1 MELEAFFLTAAEI
14 SVVLIGFV
22 TIFLTFVMSGREIGK
37 ADRMHSR
44 ALLTGAYPLL
54 FVPFVSVAANAYGAS
69 EATALLS
76 FHLAGGLASV
86 MIGIVMTGFYSRL
99 SRAEVREVGWL
110 YTLVSFTLGWGAG
123 GFFWADALGYAPAG
137 NAVVAVILSFL
148 LTGTVLF
155 SFAAQ

>member
-1 MELEAFFLTAAEI
+1 
-14 SVVLIGFV
+14 
-22 TIFLTFVMSGREIGK
+22 
-37 ADRMHSR
+37 
-44 ALLTGAYPLL
+44 
-54 FVPFVSVAANAYGAS
+54 
-69 EATALLS
+69 
-76 FHLAGGLASV
+76 

-99 SRAEVREVGWL
+99 SQAEVREVGWI

-123 GFFWADALGYAPAG
+123 GFFWADALGYAPAD